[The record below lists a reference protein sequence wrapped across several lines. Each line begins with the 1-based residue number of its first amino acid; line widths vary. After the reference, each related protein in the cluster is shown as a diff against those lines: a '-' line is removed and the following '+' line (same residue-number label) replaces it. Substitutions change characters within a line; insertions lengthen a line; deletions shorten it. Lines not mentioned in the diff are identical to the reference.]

1 MDEMLPE
8 TIHLGVSITAFLL
21 GVIVTIYL
29 ILRIAPLIGRPLVRR
44 LFGLAY
50 SDDKAALTQTGEIA
64 TIILG
69 FLILGI
75 WVLDCAR
82 ETTTSGLLLTEWSVG
97 MVVRVM
103 AESILAAILVEGM
116 LSGLSLVL
124 PGSHNDQDAEGRR
137 TMVKS
142 MF

>member
-1 MDEMLPE
+1 MLPE

-137 TMVKS
+137 TMVQS